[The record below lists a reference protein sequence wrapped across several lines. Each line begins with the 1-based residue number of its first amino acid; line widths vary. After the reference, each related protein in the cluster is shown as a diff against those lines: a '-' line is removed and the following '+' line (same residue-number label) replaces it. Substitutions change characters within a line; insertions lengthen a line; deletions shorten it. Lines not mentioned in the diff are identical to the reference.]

1 MVEKNIK
8 EWSVDEVCIWL
19 NCIGLGEKV
28 DSFRDNTVDG
38 ETLLSLSIE
47 DMTGE
52 LGLSNLQAK
61 KVIRMVTTTQ
71 EMLSIDAGGLESDKG
86 SKEAMQ
92 ELEDQIRHLELKLE
106 AKEKKIKE
114 QEQEI
119 RRLTATK
126 EAVPVVQAQPVEPPP
141 THNSHQ
147 TGPGGRPVVRGA
159 AVGAAGGALKV
170 SCG

>member
-28 DSFRDNTVDG
+28 DAFRDNTVDG

-61 KVIRMVTTTQ
+61 KVIRMLTTTQ
-71 EMLSIDAGGLESDKG
+71 EILSIDAGGLESDKG
-86 SKEAMQ
+86 SKEAVQ
-92 ELEDQIRHLELKLE
+92 ELEDQIRRLKLDLE
-106 AKEKKIKE
+106 AKEKKIKD

-119 RRLTATK
+119 RRLTTTK
-126 EAVPVVQAQPVEPPP
+126 ESVPVVQAQPVEPPTP
-141 THNSHQ
+141 HHSSH
-147 TGPGGRPVVRGA
+147 GGAGGRPVVRGA

-170 SCG
+170 RY